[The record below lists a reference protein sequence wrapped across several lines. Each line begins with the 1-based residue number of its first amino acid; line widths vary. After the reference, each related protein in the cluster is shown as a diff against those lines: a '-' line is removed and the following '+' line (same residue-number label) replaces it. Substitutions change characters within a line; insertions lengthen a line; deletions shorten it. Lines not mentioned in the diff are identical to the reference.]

1 MNWTITGRRI
11 GRGSVAALVSA
22 ALGFGT
28 ISCSRDFTVAYV
40 YSTAAQGTTGL
51 VNGYLVDYQSGALTQ
66 LANSPTMS
74 GGRNPVTLV
83 AAPSGKYIYVINN
96 FDASVVQFA
105 VGTDGKIYPQN
116 TYNVLGTFPVAAAI
130 DSTGSN
136 LYVASTYQPGF
147 SNALPGPG
155 NLTIFP
161 IKTTDGTLGTPT
173 SVATG
178 NNPIGVTVSAYPT
191 GSMTHYIYVADRETA
206 IASDGSPSPIGYIQ
220 TFAQSQGSATLTR
233 ITVGEPIL
241 PGQTVSLGIRSG
253 VQPSGI
259 AIEPTGRFIYSTDS
273 LTNQVDGFLV
283 TSTGIPRAMTNGPF
297 ATGQFPSSLTV
308 DPRAKYLYVTNFNA
322 SSVTAYTIDQATGNL
337 AGSVG
342 SSSVDVK
349 TNPTC
354 VTIEPALGIYLYTSN
369 NGDQTISGLQL
380 SPNNGTLKNIQNT
393 PYPASGLPSC
403 LVAVAN
409 GQHATQV
416 VNNQ

>member
-1 MNWTITGRRI
+1 MNWNAI

-28 ISCSRDFTVAYV
+28 ISCSRDFTVAYL

-83 AAPSGKYIYVINN
+83 AAPSGKYIYVLNRDDSSI
-96 FDASVVQFA
+96 VQFA
-105 VGTDGKIYPQN
+105 VGTDGKIYPQH
-116 TYNVLGTFPVAAAI
+116 TYNVVGSFPVAATI
-130 DSTGSN
+130 DSTGSY
-136 LYVASTYQPGF
+136 LYVASTFQPGF
-147 SNALPGPG
+147 TQALPGPG
-155 NLTIFP
+155 NLTIFQ
-161 IKTTDGTLGTPT
+161 INTADGTLMANPG
-173 SVATG
+173 VIATG
-178 NNPIGVTVSAYPT
+178 NMPIGVTVSGYPT
-191 GSMTHYIYVADRETA
+191 GSNTHYIYVADRETTTT
-206 IASDGSPSPIGYIQ
+206 ASGATNPAGFIQ
-220 TFAQSQGSATLTR
+220 TFAQTQGSTTLTR
-233 ITVGEPIL
+233 VTAGEPIP
-241 PGQTVSLGIRSG
+241 PGQTVSPGISAG

-259 AIEPTGRFIYSTDS
+259 LVDPTSRFIYVTDALS
-273 LTNQVDGFLV
+273 NQVGGYLV
-283 TSTGIPRAMTNGPF
+283 TNTGLPQAMRNGPF
-297 ATGQFPSSLTV
+297 ATGQFPSSLTI

-322 SSVTAYTIDQATGNL
+322 ASVTAYSIDQATGNL
-337 AGSVG
+337 SGSVG
-342 SSSVDVK
+342 SGAVGVE
-349 TNPTC
+349 TNPSC

-369 NGDQTISGLQL
+369 NGNQSISGLQL
-380 SPNNGTLKNIQNT
+380 SPNNGTLKQIQNT

>member
-1 MNWTITGRRI
+1 MNWNAI

-40 YSTAAQGTTGL
+40 YATASTTTTTGA
-51 VNGYLVDYQSGALTQ
+51 VDGYLVDYQSGALTQ
-66 LANSPTMS
+66 LANSPTNS

-83 AAPSGKYIYVINN
+83 AAPSGKYIYVLNSDDNN
-96 FDASVVQFA
+96 VVQFA

-116 TYNVLGTFPVAAAI
+116 TYNVVGSFPVAAAI
-130 DSTGSN
+130 DSTGTY
-136 LYVASTYQPGF
+136 LYVASTLQPGF
-147 SNALPGPG
+147 TRASPGPG
-155 NLTIFP
+155 TLTIFP
-161 IKTTDGTLGTPT
+161 INPADGTLDAKSAT

-178 NNPIGVTVSAYPT
+178 NNPIGVASAAYPT
-191 GSMTHYIYVADRETA
+191 GSQTHQIYVADRETTTA
-206 IASDGSPSPIGYIQ
+206 AGGGTSPIGYIQ
-220 TFAQSQGSATLTR
+220 TFTQTQGSSTLTR
-233 ITVGEPIL
+233 VTAGETAPQ
-241 PGQTVSLGIRSG
+241 GVRSG

-259 AIEPTGRFIYSTDS
+259 AVDPTARFLYVTDS
-273 LTNQVDGFLV
+273 LSNQVGGYRITASGL
-283 TSTGIPRAMTNGPF
+283 PQAMVNGPF
-297 ATGQFPSSLTV
+297 ATGQFPSSLTI
-308 DPRAKYLYVTNFNA
+308 DPRAKYLYVTNYNA
-322 SSVTAYTIDQATGNL
+322 ASVTAFTIDQATGNL

-342 SSSVDVK
+342 SSSVAVK

-354 VTIEPALGIYLYTSN
+354 VAIEPALGIYLYTSN

-393 PYPASGLPSC
+393 PYPATSLPTC

-409 GQHATQV
+409 GQHASQV